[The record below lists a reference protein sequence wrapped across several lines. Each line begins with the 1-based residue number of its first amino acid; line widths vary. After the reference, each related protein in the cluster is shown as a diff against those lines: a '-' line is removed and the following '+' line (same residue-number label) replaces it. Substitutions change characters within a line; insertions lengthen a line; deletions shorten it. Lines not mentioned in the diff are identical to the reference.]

1 MKKERGEERSG
12 RSYSSR
18 QMNENWQKEW
28 ENGNWQKEWENEN
41 WQKEW
46 ENGNWQKEWENENWQ
61 REWENGMKT
70 CGILIWETYVSSIKN
85 DLKIVFYVLIYFSCF
100 KMAIHC
106 FYCMHKSNYLFIQV
120 DIYFFNHQGQFYHD
134 Y

>member
-1 MKKERGEERSG
+1 MKIGRKSG
-12 RSYSSR
+12 RMEIGRKSGRMEIGRKSGR
-18 QMNENWQKEW
+18 LEQKLVVSWSEKP
-28 ENGNWQKEWENEN
+28 N
-41 WQKEW
+41 
-46 ENGNWQKEWENENWQ
+46 
-61 REWENGMKT
+61 
-70 CGILIWETYVSSIKN
+70 VSSIKN
-85 DLKIVFYVLIYFSCF
+85 DLKIVFYVLIYFSCL